1 MQLKNKWYDYVFS
14 AFGAAALLAA
24 TVFLAARWPMIAQQ
38 IPSHYDLFGQ
48 VDAWSGKGSLI
59 VLLIV
64 GWVIFALLCALN
76 LVPKIWNIPE
86 TTSDSQKENVYRL
99 SKTLLLYVRCLVG
112 VLFSYLVF
120 QSALVRTLPGWF
132 LPVVFIC
139 MMGGVLYFLARIFSA
154 SGIFK

>member
-59 VLLIV
+59 EHLELRHD
-64 GWVIFALLCALN
+64 N
-76 LVPKIWNIPE
+76 LGAINTEKEERVRPSARKDSTFSDGSGSIILRPASWNSIRI
-86 TTSDSQKENVYRL
+86 K
-99 SKTLLLYVRCLVG
+99 VR
-112 VLFSYLVF
+112 
-120 QSALVRTLPGWF
+120 
-132 LPVVFIC
+132 
-139 MMGGVLYFLARIFSA
+139 
-154 SGIFK
+154 

>member
-76 LVPKIWNIPE
+76 LVPKI
-86 TTSDSQKENVYRL
+86 
-99 SKTLLLYVRCLVG
+99 
-112 VLFSYLVF
+112 
-120 QSALVRTLPGWF
+120 
-132 LPVVFIC
+132 
-139 MMGGVLYFLARIFSA
+139 
-154 SGIFK
+154 